1 MTLKIQST
9 LMIVSLTFCLMA
21 NKKPNHHKTIVDS
34 EPLISNSDTLIDP
47 FLKLDYDEV
56 FIYNFNYDSAKK
68 QRLNLEF
75 SVKSFNFNKVNKTS
89 LKKLDSSTVNGIIK
103 TLSDTAT
110 YGGQTYACFLPRMG
124 LTFLKD
130 KKTVFNV
137 LICLECNYLE
147 STARIP
153 AMFHYDYKIF
163 PDDAT
168 PITLYNMGFSDKG
181 KQALLEICSSSGL
194 AFCKNE

>member
-9 LMIVSLTFCLMA
+9 LMILSLTFCLMA
-21 NKKPNHHKTIVDS
+21 NKKPIHHKTIVDS
-34 EPLISNSDTLIDP
+34 EPLISNSDSLFDP

-56 FIYNFNYDSAKK
+56 FIYNFNFDTAKK

-75 SVKSFNFNKVNKTS
+75 SVNSFNFNKVNKTS
-89 LKKLDSSTVNGIIK
+89 LKKLDSSTVNHIIK
-103 TLSDTAT
+103 ILSDTAT
-110 YGGQTYACFLPRMG
+110 YGRQTYACFLPRMG

-147 STARIP
+147 STSRIP
-153 AMFHYDYKIF
+153 AMFHSSYKLY
-163 PDDAT
+163 PDDSE

-181 KQALLEICSSSGL
+181 KQALLELCSRSGL
-194 AFCKNE
+194 AYCKYK

>member
-1 MTLKIQST
+1 
-9 LMIVSLTFCLMA
+9 MA
-21 NKKPNHHKTIVDS
+21 NKQPKLVKTNMNAESPKSDA
-34 EPLISNSDTLIDP
+34 DTLFDP
-47 FLKLDYDEV
+47 FLQLDFDEV

-75 SVKSFNFNKVNKTS
+75 SVNSFNFNKVNKTS
-89 LKKLDSSTVNGIIK
+89 LKKLDAGTVNSIIK

-124 LTFLKD
+124 LTFIKD
-130 KKTVFNV
+130 KKTAFNV

-147 STARIP
+147 STTRIP
-153 AMFHYDYKIF
+153 AMFHYAYELY
-163 PDDAT
+163 PDDAP
-168 PITLYNMGFSDKG
+168 PITLYKMGFSDKG

-194 AFCKNE
+194 GYCKNN